1 MIPARHST
9 LVEVIVMIISAN
21 SKITFLLIL
30 SFLGS
35 LALAAETNLV
45 IAPPNDHHDGC
56 NLSVAGFTSKEPFL
70 KFFDELKAASQKG
83 DKAKLMNLV
92 HYPLA
97 INAGKPQKIKSK
109 SQLKAKFEAV
119 FTEKVKTVIASQKL
133 EALSCRDQGVMYGD
147 GDIWVGLE
155 KGKVGITS
163 INP

>member
-1 MIPARHST
+1 MNSLTT
-9 LVEVIVMIISAN
+9 LFAVISLQA
-21 SKITFLLIL
+21 
-30 SFLGS
+30 S
-35 LALAAETNLV
+35 LALAGEGDLV

-56 NLSVAGFTSKEPFL
+56 NLAVAGFTSKEPFL
-70 KFFDELKAASQKG
+70 KFFDDLKAVSQKG

-97 INAGKPQKIKSK
+97 ISAGKPQKIKSK
-109 SQLKAKFEAV
+109 SQLKTKFEAV